1 MQSNSESMLNYVHA
15 TLQWI
20 DLQTPGILKLISFA
34 SSESFSPLLL
44 AVTSPLLLAVTSPL
58 LLAVTSPL
66 LLAVTSHFHFI
77 AAGNKTTEFVA
88 KYTVLLTMRA
98 GNVSSQKQLS

>member
-58 LLAVTSPL
+58 LLAVTS
-66 LLAVTSHFHFI
+66 HFHFI

>member
-44 AVTSPLLLAVTSPL
+44 AVTSPLLLAVTS
-58 LLAVTSPL
+58 
-66 LLAVTSHFHFI
+66 HFHFI

>member
-1 MQSNSESMLNYVHA
+1 MLNYVHA

-34 SSESFSPLLL
+34 SSESF
-44 AVTSPLLLAVTSPL
+44 SPLLLAVTSPL